1 MRHTLRR
8 SFGLL
13 VAAALSLAVVAPA
26 SAAPSD
32 AVVRARTASGFLASQ
47 QKNNGSIPAFSPIG
61 STADAIVSLVAVK
74 RGPTTIKKALA
85 YLTRQTQNG
94 NVVGVGLQAKVVM
107 AAVPRAATPPASAGR
122 TWSMRSPP
130 PSGPTAG
137 SGQERRCSIRRWR
150 SWRSSAAGRTVS
162 DKATTWLAEG
172 QCPDGGWEYL
182 ARWTPA
188 DDDHCVSEAD
198 PGSDFFPSDTNTTS
212 YAVQALAA
220 LGGDELANA
229 PFDYFDE
236 VRDPQFDGWG
246 YTDGYATDANST
258 GLVIQAFAADER
270 SIPAGALA
278 ALKQLQY
285 TGCGAFAF
293 TWVPDGGGFVRSAPD
308 SGATISA
315 IVGLLARPYP
325 VAPTSV
331 TKAAPSTPPC
341 PS

>member
-26 SAAPSD
+26 SAAPSN

-74 RGPTTIKKALA
+74 RGPATIKKGLA

-107 AAVPRAATPPASAGR
+107 AAVAAGR
-122 TWSMRSPP
+122 D
-130 PSGPTAG
+130 PSSFGGQDLVDAIASTERPNGRFGAGTAVFD
-137 SGQERRCSIRRWR
+137 QALAILAL
-150 SWRSSAAGRTVS
+150 SAAGRTVS

-212 YAVQALAA
+212 YAVQALSA

-258 GLVIQAFAADER
+258 SLVIQAFAADER
-270 SIPAGALA
+270 AIPAGALA

-293 TWVPDGGGFVRSAPD
+293 TWIPDGGGFVRSAPD
-308 SGATISA
+308 PGRRSPRSSDC
-315 IVGLLARPYP
+315 LRARTRSRRRP
-325 VAPTSV
+325 
-331 TKAAPSTPPC
+331 
-341 PS
+341 